1 MKETRN
7 EEKGNDSEE
16 SEKEKKDFDKEIK
29 NEEQK
34 DEIKENKK
42 ELLINPEEN
51 TDLQGLENGNSNTK
65 KYNTYLYIIPELIF
79 NTCFFFGIVYEN
91 LSSIFLFFP
100 YFVTIIIFHYS
111 FYNNNNLL
119 LNNYLL
125 STKLIPLEILFLYP
139 IFIIKYSFMNK
150 EDLGFLILFIIGGL
164 SGLFSSIYLFIYFFI
179 FQNGLYQ
186 FKKIYCLYF
195 ELIVIILMNPLLI
208 YGYFKD
214 WYGSSSIGG
223 FVVTFL
229 RLICILGFELLFYI
243 MNIIFLCSKEYCDP
257 CNKIGMAIIKI
268 SLYILI
274 EILLYFLFEYDKLNK
289 IVYVSSFIRM
299 LFMAISLFF
308 FFFFSLK

>member
-1 MKETRN
+1 MKEALN

-51 TDLQGLENGNSNTK
+51 TGLQDLEDGNSNHK

-79 NTCFFFGIVYEN
+79 NTCFFFGIVYKK

-100 YFVTIIIFHYS
+100 YFVTILIFHYS

-125 STKLIPLEILFLYP
+125 TTKLIPLEILFIYSL
-139 IFIIKYSFMNK
+139 FIIKYSYMK
-150 EDLGFLILFIIGGL
+150 GEDLGFLISFIIGGL

-179 FQNGLYQ
+179 FQNGLSK

-214 WYGSSSIGG
+214 WYGYSSIGEI
-223 FVVTFL
+223 VVTFL

-243 MNIIFLCSKEYCDP
+243 INIIFLCSKECCDLY
-257 CNKIGMAIIKI
+257 NKIGMAIIKI

-274 EILLYFLFEYDKLNK
+274 ESLLYVLFEYDKLNK
-289 IVYVSSFIRM
+289 IVYISTFIRM
-299 LFMAISLFF
+299 IFMVVSLVF
-308 FFFFSLK
+308 FFFFSIK